1 MTEVIGKA
9 WTEIVRASFKVGA
22 TAYGGP
28 AIPGVMQAEF
38 QE

>member
-1 MTEVIGKA
+1 MTEVIGKP
-9 WTEIVRASFKVGA
+9 WTEIVRAFFKVGT

-28 AIPGVMQAEF
+28 AILGVMQAEF